1 MIVRFGVEKL
11 SLRKADEKKRDH
23 LTHIFLCNVVGVSWQ
38 WVWRF
43 LAMGVAFPGN
53 GEVS

>member
-11 SLRKADEKKRDH
+11 SLRKSDEKKRDQ
-23 LTHIFLCNVVGVSWQ
+23 LTHIFLGNGSVSWQ

-43 LAMGVAFPGN
+43 LAMG
-53 GEVS
+53 EVS